1 MPRKSFHLTN
11 ERRNNYL
18 EDCGHLLL
26 LGEGAV
32 VLDGEDDGE
41 GRGYERRLGDCLHDI
56 SERDLGRQ
64 RVAVVDDRLQ
74 LWAR

>member
-1 MPRKSFHLTN
+1 M
-11 ERRNNYL
+11 
-18 EDCGHLLL
+18 
-26 LGEGAV
+26 